1 MESATGRD
9 ARGTLPEG
17 LGDALRATAEDIATV
32 LRGAADTSVPVP
44 RSEWSVGEAAAHLAQ
59 ANELMA
65 DIAAGRERRYGD
77 GTPQSLAAANERA
90 LAEFGERAAGP
101 LAELILRHTDACLT
115 AFERCATDS
124 TGTGDGTG
132 GGTGGEAGGGTG
144 GGTGETAGTVVTPLG
159 PMSREVLGSYLLTHM
174 LGHGYDLARA
184 LGRPHMIDRT
194 RVELSL
200 PFLIT
205 AMPRVTDAT
214 TTARLTASY
223 AIRLWGGARFGVTFT
238 DGAVSV
244 TPRPPARPD
253 CTILI
258 EPVTFL
264 LMALGRIGPNGAM
277 ARGRV
282 FARGR
287 KPWLALRFPGLFKA
301 P

>member
-44 RSEWSVGEAAAHLAQ
+44 RSEWTVGEAAAHLAQ

-65 DIAAGRERRYGD
+65 YIAAGRERRYGD

-101 LAELILRHTDACLT
+101 LAELIVRHTDAYLT
-115 AFERCATDS
+115 AFEQCATDS
-124 TGTGDGTG
+124 TG
-132 GGTGGEAGGGTG
+132 A
-144 GGTGETAGTVVTPLG
+144 GETAGTVVTPLG

-205 AMPRVTDAT
+205 AMPRVADAT
-214 TTARLTASY
+214 TTARLTAGY

-238 DGAVSV
+238 DGAVTV

>member
-1 MESATGRD
+1 
-9 ARGTLPEG
+9 
-17 LGDALRATAEDIATV
+17 
-32 LRGAADTSVPVP
+32 
-44 RSEWSVGEAAAHLAQ
+44 VGEAAAHLAQ

-101 LAELILRHTDACLT
+101 LAELIVTHTDAYLR
-115 AFERCATDS
+115 AVDRSATDS
-124 TGTGDGTG
+124 TGTG
-132 GGTGGEAGGGTG
+132 GGTGDA
-144 GGTGETAGTVVTPLG
+144 AGTVLTPLG

-184 LGRPHMIDRT
+184 LGRPHMIDRN

-214 TTARLTASY
+214 TTARLTAGY
-223 AIRLWGGARFGVTFT
+223 TVRLWGGARFAVTFT
-238 DGAVSV
+238 DGAVTV
-244 TPRPPARPD
+244 TPRPSARPD

>member
-1 MESATGRD
+1 MESATGHD

-17 LGDALRATAEDIATV
+17 LGDALRATAEEIAAV

-44 RSEWSVGEAAAHLAQ
+44 RSEWTVGEAAAHLAQ

-65 DIAAGRERRYGD
+65 DIAAGRERNYGD

-101 LAELILRHTDACLT
+101 LAELIVTHTDACLA
-115 AFERCATDS
+115 AFDRCATDS
-124 TGTGDGTG
+124 TQTG
-132 GGTGGEAGGGTG
+132 GGTGDA
-144 GGTGETAGTVVTPLG
+144 AGTVVTPLG

-184 LGRPHMIDRT
+184 LGRPHMIDRA

-205 AMPRVTDAT
+205 VMPRVTDAA

-223 AIRLWGGARFGVTFT
+223 TIRLWGGTRFGVTFT
-238 DGAVSV
+238 DGAVTV